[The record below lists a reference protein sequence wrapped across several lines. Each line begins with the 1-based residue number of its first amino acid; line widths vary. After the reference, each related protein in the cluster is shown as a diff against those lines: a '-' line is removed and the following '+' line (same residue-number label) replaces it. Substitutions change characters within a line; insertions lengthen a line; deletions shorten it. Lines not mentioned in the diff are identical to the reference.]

1 MRMVE
6 PVIPNG
12 GDPESVAVPLATVI
26 CPAPAPVVGG
36 VQPAGI
42 VSATWEPGPK
52 SPMFAVKVNVSLL
65 LGLPYVALV
74 GLTDILPSPSAA
86 GAAMAPSN
94 AKRLRPIAKTATR

>member
-1 MRMVE
+1 MKYCPAVQLAISMKMVE

-12 GDPESVAVPLATVI
+12 GDPESVAVPLATVT
-26 CPAPAPVVGG
+26 CPAPAAVVGG

-52 SPMFAVKVNVSLL
+52 SPMSAVKVNVSVLPE
-65 LGLPYVALV
+65 LPYVTLV

-86 GAAMAPSN
+86 GAALTPS
-94 AKRLRPIAKTATR
+94 